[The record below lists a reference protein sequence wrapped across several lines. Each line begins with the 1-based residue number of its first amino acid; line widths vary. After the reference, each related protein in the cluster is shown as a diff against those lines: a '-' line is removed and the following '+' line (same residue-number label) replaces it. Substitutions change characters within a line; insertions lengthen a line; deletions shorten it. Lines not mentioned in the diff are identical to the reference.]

1 MSGFLGIFQRNGRAA
16 EPARLDAAL
25 EALAHRGT
33 RVERRLAG
41 PIAFGGRSRLSN
53 VAAEAADGRLLIG
66 DLRLDDRASLAMRVG
81 LGPEATDAELI
92 LAAHAK
98 WGEQCPDALLG
109 DFAFAIWSPDRE
121 RLFAARDPMGVKPFY
136 YALDSD
142 RFAAS
147 TEIPVLL
154 AAGLAPTD
162 LDETRVAEFLA
173 MVYENKERTFYRA
186 IRRLPPGHAMTVT
199 RDGVLRSRYWAPDPS
214 TTLEGL
220 TDEQS
225 VELFLETF
233 DRAVLDRVAGD
244 VSVGSTLSGGL
255 DSSSIAVTA
264 TRYRG
269 TIPTFSAVFP
279 SLPPDELARID
290 ERPYMDSVVASA
302 PLAPHPVACDEYSPL
317 GGVDDL
323 LRHLGQ
329 PFFGPNLYMHWELY
343 RSARSNGVDALLDG
357 IDGDTTIS
365 HGLEYLSDLFVTGR
379 FLRLWQTARAL
390 ARTRP
395 SDRLGPWT
403 IIWRLAVLGNLPDA
417 LHERWR
423 RFRGYPQEDWL
434 ASSGI
439 SFDFARRTGLLSR
452 RGRFD
457 GQTEMS
463 HGMAR
468 QRHAAVL
475 ESAVVTDVLELADG
489 AAGAFGLEPR
499 YPFFDRRLIELCL
512 ALPVEQKLKDG
523 WTRSILRRAMAD
535 RLPDDVRWRFLKTNL
550 SPNFIRQT
558 RERDLGVI
566 QAVFQEPPQLL
577 AEFVDLDALR
587 LDLRR
592 YIESNG
598 HEGDPYRLHRIAV
611 FGKWLS
617 SLNSA
622 VRK

>member
-1 MSGFLGIFQRNGRAA
+1 MGGFLAIFERNGRTA

-25 EALAHRGT
+25 EALTHRGA

-41 PIAFGGRSRLSN
+41 PIAFGGRSRLSS
-53 VAAEAADGRLLIG
+53 VGAEAADGRLLVG
-66 DLRLDDRASLAMRVG
+66 DLRLDDRSALATRVG
-81 LGPEATDAELI
+81 LGPDATDAELI

-121 RLFAARDPMGVKPFY
+121 RLFVARDPMGVKPFY
-136 YALDSD
+136 YVLDAE

-147 TEIPVLL
+147 TELPVLL
-154 AAGLAPTD
+154 AAGVAPAD
-162 LDETRVAEFLA
+162 LDEARVAEFLA

-186 IRRLPPGHAMTVT
+186 IRRLAPGHAMTVT
-199 RDGVLRSRYWAPDPS
+199 RDGVVRARYWAPDPS
-214 TTLEGL
+214 YALDGL
-220 TDEQS
+220 SDEES
-225 VELFLETF
+225 VERFLETF

-279 SLPPDELARID
+279 SLPPAELARID
-290 ERPYMDSVVASA
+290 ERPYMDSVVAAA
-302 PLAPHPVACDEYSPL
+302 PLAPHAVACDEYSPL
-317 GGVDDL
+317 GVVDDL

-343 RSARSNGVDALLDG
+343 RTARASGVDALLDG

-379 FLRLWQTARAL
+379 FVRLWQTARAL

-417 LHERWR
+417 LHARWR
-423 RFRGYPQEDWL
+423 RLRGYPQEDWL

-439 SFDFARRTGLLSR
+439 SLDLARRTGLLSR

-463 HGMAR
+463 HGTAR
-468 QRHAAVL
+468 QRHAGVL

-550 SPNFIRQT
+550 SPNFLRQT
-558 RERDLGVI
+558 RERDLDTI
-566 QAVFQEPPQLL
+566 QQVFREPPQLL

-592 YIESNG
+592 YIESDG
-598 HEGDPYRLHRIAV
+598 HEGDPYRLHRITV

-622 VRK
+622 ARK